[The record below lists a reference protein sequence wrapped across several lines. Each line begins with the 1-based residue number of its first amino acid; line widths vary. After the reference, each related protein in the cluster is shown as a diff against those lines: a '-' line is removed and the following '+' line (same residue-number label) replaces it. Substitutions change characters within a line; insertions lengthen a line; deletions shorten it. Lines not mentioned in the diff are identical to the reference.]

1 MDRCGSRGY
10 AQPMLR
16 RLYDWTIALAETPQ
30 ALLALAVVSFIE
42 SSVFPIPPHV
52 LLIPMVIA
60 RPEAWA
66 RIALV
71 CSAASVAGGVAGY
84 ALGAFAFESVGGPV
98 LEFYGYAEKF
108 EVFRAQYNEFGAW
121 AVLFAGVTPFPFKII
136 TILSGATAL
145 NFWVFLV
152 SSVIARFLIFF
163 LIAALLWK
171 IGPPVRVFIEKRL
184 GLMATLFFVL
194 LFGGFA
200 AAKYLM

>member
-1 MDRCGSRGY
+1 
-10 AQPMLR
+10 MLR
-16 RLYDWTIALAETPQ
+16 RLYDWTLALAETPH
-30 ALLALAVVSFIE
+30 ALWALAIVSFIE

-71 CSAASVAGGVAGY
+71 CSVASVAGGVAGY
-84 ALGAFAFESVGGPV
+84 ALGAFAFESIGRPV
-98 LEFYGYAEKF
+98 LEFYGYGEKF
-108 EVFRAQYNEFGAW
+108 DVFAAQYNEFGAW
-121 AVLFAGVTPFPFKII
+121 AVLFAGVTPFPYKII

-145 NFWVFLV
+145 DFWVFLV
-152 SSVIARFLIFF
+152 SSTIARFAIFF
-163 LIAALLWK
+163 LMAVLLWK

-200 AAKYLM
+200 AAKYLA